1 MNYANKQQQ
10 THIHLI
16 TCKAQIFFNFIL
28 FQFLK
33 QKTTTNTQ
41 LFVYFPNAF
50 LHSPTNT
57 LLMLSKAEM
66 SILIFVLVCC
76 WRVTFYLAKCIW
88 AFSSEF
94 LLIANWITLK
104 WSGIRTPQM
113 DVAVKKVKRKK
124 YKLRGSSQQQ
134 ANWMLSKYLL
144 HLLLHHKYCVTWK
157 KLFKNLTK
165 TIRHTWVD
173 SKLVYQ
179 AMAAKCLPNIRNF
192 LRWQIE
198 WRKLVCGESLM
209 EWKGIKSKI

>member
-1 MNYANKQQQ
+1 MQGTN
-10 THIHLI
+10 
-16 TCKAQIFFNFIL
+16 L
-28 FQFLK
+28 FQFHSFPIFERKNNNKYTVVCLFSKCISAFANKHAVDAVEGGNVNFNICARLLLACDLLFGQMYLSIFKWIFANCKLNYVEVEWKFAHRKWTQQWKK
-33 QKTTTNTQ
+33 QK
-41 LFVYFPNAF
+41 
-50 LHSPTNT
+50 
-57 LLMLSKAEM
+57 
-66 SILIFVLVCC
+66 
-76 WRVTFYLAKCIW
+76 
-88 AFSSEF
+88 
-94 LLIANWITLK
+94 
-104 WSGIRTPQM
+104 
-113 DVAVKKVKRKK
+113 KK

-134 ANWMLSKYLL
+134 ANWMLCKYLL

-165 TIRHTWVD
+165 TIRHTWAD